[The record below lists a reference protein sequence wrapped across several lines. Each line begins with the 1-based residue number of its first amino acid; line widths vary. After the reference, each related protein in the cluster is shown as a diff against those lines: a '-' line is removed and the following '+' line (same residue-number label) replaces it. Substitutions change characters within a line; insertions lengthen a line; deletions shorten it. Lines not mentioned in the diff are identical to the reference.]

1 MYMNV
6 YMYIVSYSYINIE
19 KLNIN
24 ICINIIH
31 THIIYIY
38 TYVHIRVC
46 FLGGLRA
53 RGLRNSA
60 RLRTGHER
68 STNIGALV
76 ITYTILGV
84 PYFIIQPL

>member
-31 THIIYIY
+31 THIYIHMY
-38 TYVHIRVC
+38 TYECAFWGV
-46 FLGGLRA
+46 FGLEVSEIAPAFVRA
-53 RGLRNSA
+53 MRD
-60 RLRTGHER
+60 
-68 STNIGALV
+68 
-76 ITYTILGV
+76 
-84 PYFIIQPL
+84 PLI